1 MSVHAVQ
8 STPAPPLTEAH
19 AAATTKAAQQQ
30 SASALPQDRVTLS
43 PAAQAKAVSAGKDS
57 AGDSK

>member
-8 STPAPPLTEAH
+8 STPAPPQPETH
-19 AAATTKAAQQQ
+19 AATAAKAAQQQ
-30 SASALPQDRVTLS
+30 SASPLPQDRVTLS